1 MTCLQLTIIC
11 IVLQSNI
18 APLFGAPISDCK
30 SHSHQVGDKTIKVT
44 SHVNVGL
51 PEDSPDAKNAVRN
64 NEIQIGNDSSMHIKI
79 DIEMS
84 PEMLANGVAVGKSS
98 FSANPELPPNYPI
111 RSDSEL
117 MKPLDIIEQDQ
128 LADPSTGVKPEKA
141 NTGDLDAKKDLLG
154 GVQEK
159 EQSSAKDLKLG
170 ENPGELNGGL
180 KAESRSLGDDPR
192 PTNGVENLRDEAD
205 DDQADDED
213 DDEGEYDDESVEEIE
228 AIELNEETKVEDAA
242 ATDASKNEKAN
253 ELKEEKDE
261 KEAEEEV
268 VEEVDDDGE
277 GDDVEE
283 VDDVEDIEDDEDEEA
298 K

>member
-1 MTCLQLTIIC
+1 MKEYIFFQ
-11 IVLQSNI
+11 
-18 APLFGAPISDCK
+18 LFGAPISDCK
-30 SHSHQVGDKTIKVT
+30 SHSHKVGDKTIKVT

-98 FSANPELPPNYPI
+98 FSANPELPSNYPI

-128 LADPSTGVKPEKA
+128 LADPSTGVKPEKPK
-141 NTGDLDAKKDLLG
+141 TGDLDAKKDLLG

-213 DDEGEYDDESVEEIE
+213 DDGSEDDEGSVEEIE
-228 AIELNEETKVEDAA
+228 EIELKEETKGENAA
-242 ATDASKNEKAN
+242 ATDASKNENTDKV
-253 ELKEEKDE
+253 EVKQEKDG

-277 GDDVEE
+277 VDDVEEVDDDEE